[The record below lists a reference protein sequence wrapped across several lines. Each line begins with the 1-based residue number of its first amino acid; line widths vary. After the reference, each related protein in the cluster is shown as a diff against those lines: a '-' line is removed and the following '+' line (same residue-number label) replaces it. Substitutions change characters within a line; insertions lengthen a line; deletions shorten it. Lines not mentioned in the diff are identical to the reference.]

1 MTTKTIFLAIMSLV
15 SLAVSAMDEKQQQDS
30 KKGAREELGTLMQEV
45 KASWEGIK
53 DDLLTKQDLESA
65 LQKLEDSL
73 EAASSKRRNFLD
85 ASKKD

>member
-1 MTTKTIFLAIMSLV
+1 
-15 SLAVSAMDEKQQQDS
+15 
-30 KKGAREELGTLMQEV
+30 MQEV